1 MKKTNKAK
9 DETTAELSVQK
20 QKKAPRKVKAV
31 KDCNTCKNTRA
42 LTISEIRYRR
52 LFQSAKDGILILDA
66 ETGKIIDVNPFLIE
80 LLKYSKE
87 QFIEKAIWEIGFFKD
102 IAANRDNFLELQQKE
117 YVRYEDLPLETS
129 DGRLINVEF
138 VSNVYIE
145 NKHKV
150 IQCNIRDITIRKK
163 AENIQ
168 RENNS
173 RLELAMHVA
182 NMAWWEMDISSGTVT
197 FDKGKA
203 EMLGYPPEI
212 FKHYKDFMALVHP
225 EDYDNTMNAMR
236 EHLDGKQDKY
246 ECEYRI
252 KILSG
257 SYKWFYDIG
266 SIVKR
271 DSVGVPKTITGLVI
285 NITERKLAEEELSV
299 YRNHLEYLVNARTRE
314 FNKANESLKNEIIKK
329 KEMEEA
335 LEQSLAKE
343 KDLSEIKSRFIST
356 TSHEFRTPLTTVL
369 SSAELLQKYG
379 ERWSLEKKSGH
390 LDRIKN
396 SVMYLTKLLDE
407 ILTISRA
414 ETGQIKFN
422 PEQINLKEFA
432 KENID
437 ESKNLTHSHKFIYS
451 FNSKQTMFQLDPK
464 LMKFIISNLLSNA
477 IKYSPDG
484 GTIELTITANSDFLN
499 LGVKDD
505 GIGISCDE
513 TDKIFDSFY
522 RSKNSGNIPGTGLGL
537 SIVKRAV
544 DLHNGEINVKSEIG
558 KGTTFNVVIPLCE

>member
-1 MKKTNKAK
+1 V
-9 DETTAELSVQK
+9 LK
-20 QKKAPRKVKAV
+20 QKNAPCKVNAV
-31 KDCNTCKNTRA
+31 KDCNTCKNTEA

-52 LFQSAKDGILILDA
+52 LFESAKDGILILDA

-102 IAANRDNFLELQQKE
+102 IAANRENFLELQQKE

-163 AENIQ
+163 AENII

-182 NMAWWEMDISSGTVT
+182 NMAWWEMDVDSGNVT
-197 FDKGKA
+197 FEKGKA
-203 EMLGYPPEI
+203 EMLGYPPEM

-236 EHLDGKQDKY
+236 EHLDGKRDKY

-252 KILSG
+252 KMKSG

-285 NITERKLAEEELSV
+285 NVTERKLAEEELSV
-299 YRNHLEYLVNARTRE
+299 YRNHLEYLVSARTGE
-314 FNKANESLKNEIIKK
+314 FNKANESLKKEIIKE
-329 KEMEEA
+329 KEMEVA
-335 LEQSLAKE
+335 LEHSLAKE

-356 TSHEFRTPLTTVL
+356 TSHEFRTPLTAVL

-379 ERWSLEKKSGH
+379 EKWSLEKRSEH
-390 LDRIKN
+390 LERIKN
-396 SVMYLTKLLDE
+396 SVLYLTKLLDE

-422 PEQINLKEFA
+422 PEQINLMEFA

-437 ESKNLTHSHKFIYS
+437 ESKNLTHTHKFIYS
-451 FNSKQTMFQLDPK
+451 FNSKQTTFQLDPK

-499 LGVKDD
+499 LGVKDE

-513 TDKIFDSFY
+513 TNRIFDSFY
-522 RSKNSGNIPGTGLGL
+522 RSKNSDNIPGTGLGL

-544 DLHNGEINVKSEIG
+544 DLHNGEINVESVIG
-558 KGTTFNVVIPLCE
+558 KGTTFNVVIPINMN